1 MLAVDAA
8 VNQKRRQSLLESGE
22 NIHKLTFNDIFGSWW
37 SWPRRLIFPKT
48 NWKACSIRWEKSEEH
63 LFQQLILKANG
74 IKSNI
79 YKTRSP
85 KCGNLAAKPFK
96 ICTRHFL
103 CFCHSTPLHK
113 DEDEAVTGF
122 IFALTTAARRCPIDQ
137 SNMFLWS
144 KQNLSVLK
152 QNWPPGKKNCLSG
165 RGAILITIKAILNFK
180 SCKMKFSGVSSSLRL
195 RRHATLSSLSLPSRL
210 PTCAHPSHHNAHL
223 HHNLLCTLV
232 RNYKPPIH
240 PLNSE

>member
-37 SWPRRLIFPKT
+37 SWPIMIMTYDDHGLWWSWPETQFWRLIFPKT

-63 LFQQLILKANG
+63 LFQQLILKSNG

-96 ICTRHFL
+96 ICTRRVTFCASVTQPHF
-103 CFCHSTPLHK
+103 T
-113 DEDEAVTGF
+113 
-122 IFALTTAARRCPIDQ
+122 
-137 SNMFLWS
+137 
-144 KQNLSVLK
+144 
-152 QNWPPGKKNCLSG
+152 
-165 RGAILITIKAILNFK
+165 
-180 SCKMKFSGVSSSLRL
+180 KMKT
-195 RRHATLSSLSLPSRL
+195 RRELVLYLLSQQQRDD
-210 PTCAHPSHHNAHL
+210 A
-223 HHNLLCTLV
+223 
-232 RNYKPPIH
+232 R
-240 PLNSE
+240 